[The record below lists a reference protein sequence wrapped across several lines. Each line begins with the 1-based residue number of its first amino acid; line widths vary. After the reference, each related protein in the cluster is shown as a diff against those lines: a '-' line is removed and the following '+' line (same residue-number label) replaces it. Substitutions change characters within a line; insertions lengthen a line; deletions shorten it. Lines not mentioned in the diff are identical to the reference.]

1 MLKSCCSSSSASQCV
16 FVCVS
21 VCVWVCVC
29 RACVCECVRGRVL
42 AECAAHW
49 ARAQLPICRLLIV
62 SPCGPFSPLNAS
74 VLLHF
79 NELFS
84 LSSIYNP
91 IFWEIL
97 LCICEMRSN
106 RTQINIY
113 KIVISLRR
121 LYTTCSWTWLG
132 TSRVRS
138 SQANLLCMPLSWSP
152 WSWQDK
158 FCQEIAYT
166 KGDDV
171 NRRTEREAKRERE
184 SESKRNKWTKLTLIK
199 LHCMLY

>member
-1 MLKSCCSSSSASQCV
+1 MCICCACV
-16 FVCVS
+16 FNLKHTQHEVSLCRCFLCLYCACLNRATNVEELLQFFKCFSVCVRVCFCVCVS
-21 VCVWVCVC
+21 VCLP
-29 RACVCECVRGRVL
+29 CVCECVRGRVL

-121 LYTTCSWTWLG
+121 LYTTCS
-132 TSRVRS
+132 
-138 SQANLLCMPLSWSP
+138 
-152 WSWQDK
+152 
-158 FCQEIAYT
+158 
-166 KGDDV
+166 
-171 NRRTEREAKRERE
+171 
-184 SESKRNKWTKLTLIK
+184 
-199 LHCMLY
+199 